1 MTPLRQRMLEDMQ
14 MRNLSRGTQMIY
26 VRAVMHLAR
35 HFQKPPDQLQHE
47 EVRSYLVY
55 LAQQRRVAPT
65 TYNQTRCALKF
76 FYEVTLGQE
85 WVIDRIVCQK
95 TEKHLPVILSQSE
108 VVRFFGAI
116 RKMKLK
122 FRALFMTIY
131 GAGLR
136 GSEAAGLQV
145 HDIDSQRMVI
155 RVRQGK
161 GKKDRYVMLSPK
173 LLAALREYWKAFRP
187 QTWLFYSGRNRSR
200 PLTRGAILRSC
211 RNIARRAGLS
221 KRVTLH
227 SLRHS
232 FATHL
237 LEAGTDL
244 RTIQLLLGHR
254 SLRTTALYTYVSV
267 AKVTATLSPL
277 DCLELPGESPKPG
290 PSVSSAESPTQLSP
304 PKEDPTP

>member
-108 VVRFFGAI
+108 VVRFCGAQ
-116 RKMKLK
+116 KPP
-122 FRALFMTIY
+122 
-131 GAGLR
+131 
-136 GSEAAGLQV
+136 V
-145 HDIDSQRMVI
+145 C
-155 RVRQGK
+155 
-161 GKKDRYVMLSPK
+161 
-173 LLAALREYWKAFRP
+173 
-187 QTWLFYSGRNRSR
+187 RS
-200 PLTRGAILRSC
+200 TTSTVNAW
-211 RNIARRAGLS
+211 
-221 KRVTLH
+221 
-227 SLRHS
+227 S
-232 FATHL
+232 FAC
-237 LEAGTDL
+237 
-244 RTIQLLLGHR
+244 
-254 SLRTTALYTYVSV
+254 VK
-267 AKVTATLSPL
+267 AKGRRIVM
-277 DCLELPGESPKPG
+277 
-290 PSVSSAESPTQLSP
+290 
-304 PKEDPTP
+304 